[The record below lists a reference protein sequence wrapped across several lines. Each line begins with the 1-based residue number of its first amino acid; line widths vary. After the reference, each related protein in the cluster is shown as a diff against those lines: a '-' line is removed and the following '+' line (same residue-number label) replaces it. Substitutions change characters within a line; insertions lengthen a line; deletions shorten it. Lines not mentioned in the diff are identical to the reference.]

1 MKRLLSMGI
10 LVLLFAPTLHAET
23 RAYPVPWV
31 AKDNTDIVFTDLPG
45 AGSIKIFTVSGH
57 WVKTLNPAG
66 NTIAWDLTN
75 DSGDKVASGIYVYLI
90 TIGDSGGY
98 GGSGQKTTGKIVVI
112 K

>member
-45 AGSIKIFTVSGH
+45 AGSIKIFTVSGEEVTTLPIAQGQNQLH
-57 WVKTLNPAG
+57 WSVVNSSGRKLSSGVYFYLVDG
-66 NTIAWDLTN
+66 N
-75 DSGDKVASGIYVYLI
+75 
-90 TIGDSGGY
+90 GGET
-98 GGSGQKTTGKIVVI
+98 KGKLVVI
-112 K
+112 R